1 MDEENRSCPQCS
13 GPTLVRKSLRRNVVT
28 LKHGAFVAQETVRTC
43 ARDCAHPSGRR
54 VLLRSQALARL
65 APPGSV
71 YGYDLEVR
79 VGRERHF
86 RHRQREEV
94 RADLLGEKG
103 IALSTGQESL
113 LAARFLRHLEA
124 LHWKRAPQL
133 AEAMRN
139 DGGYPMCIDATGE
152 DGRGTTLVVYNPW
165 RQWVLGA
172 WKISTERAD
181 LVLPRLRQTVQAFG
195 PPCAIMR
202 DLGRAMIR
210 AARRLVR
217 EMKLKI
223 PILGCHTHLLR
234 DVGKDLMEAAY
245 DQLRGLIRR
254 HRLRTQL
261 RTRARGLGRRLGAK
275 LPGLRGSVESW
286 AKGSQ

>member
-1 MDEENRSCPQCS
+1 M
-13 GPTLVRKSLRRNVVT
+13 RKSLRRNVVT

-181 LVLPRLRQTVQAFG
+181 LVLPRLRQTVQ
-195 PPCAIMR
+195 P
-202 DLGRAMIR
+202 
-210 AARRLVR
+210 
-217 EMKLKI
+217 
-223 PILGCHTHLLR
+223 
-234 DVGKDLMEAAY
+234 
-245 DQLRGLIRR
+245 Q
-254 HRLRTQL
+254 
-261 RTRARGLGRRLGAK
+261 
-275 LPGLRGSVESW
+275 
-286 AKGSQ
+286 